1 MNTLEWLSRNW
12 LTFSVG
18 LDDFMVDLYLASVQF
33 AKVWPISLICDARR
47 RLFEIGLLC
56 SINPPL
62 ATPENSRSFP
72 GQIPDLEPTE
82 PSVSKKLF
90 FLPAVVSRESY
101 HHWVFSQP
109 KTGWCS
115 TLTLLR
121 LFARHRRE
129 NGHLLLADWS
139 STFGT
144 TLASTGG
151 RHRGNLQRKVETYR
165 RICTS
170 VFIANVEIKCDS
182 SDGRDL
188 EYENMILCK
197 ADPLSMRDVTWWAAL
212 GRAGSAKPAW
222 SNWSPFEQIT
232 QLLKARLFE

>member
-1 MNTLEWLSRNW
+1 MHVGDSLRLECYVLSIPHLQPLRTQEVFQVKFLIWNRRNQVFQRN
-12 LTFSVG
+12 LYFS
-18 LDDFMVDLYLASVQF
+18 
-33 AKVWPISLICDARR
+33 
-47 RLFEIGLLC
+47 
-56 SINPPL
+56 
-62 ATPENSRSFP
+62 
-72 GQIPDLEPTE
+72 
-82 PSVSKKLF
+82 
-90 FLPAVVSRESY
+90 PAIVSRESY

-121 LFARHRRE
+121 LFARHSRE

-212 GRAGSAKPAW
+212 DRAGSAKPAW